1 MNRFLGFAFL
11 LLFQFTSG
19 TASAGIIT
27 YDANAAFV
35 AHENGATETNPSFT
49 PFTVGYSGI
58 NGVFTVFSASD
69 HTNNWSGANPAIQG
83 FHITNFNP
91 AVVVNTSAN
100 TENPYS
106 SQGLASVDPS
116 QIILHP
122 GNNSTTNENAIVR
135 FIAPTAGVYA
145 ITGDFES
152 LHFGETKNE
161 VVHNGVALFSSTAD
175 NSNFNLT
182 ATLAAND
189 HIDFVVNRSSDAY
202 NGDSTGLRAS
212 LTLTQA
218 VPEPST
224 LAMFG
229 MVGLAG
235 VGARLRRNFSKQP
248 QASLVSVSKP
258 KADH

>member
-1 MNRFLGFAFL
+1 M
-11 LLFQFTSG
+11 
-19 TASAGIIT
+19 
-27 YDANAAFV
+27 
-35 AHENGATETNPSFT
+35 
-49 PFTVGYSGI
+49 
-58 NGVFTVFSASD
+58 
-69 HTNNWSGANPAIQG
+69 
-83 FHITNFNP
+83 
-91 AVVVNTSAN
+91 
-100 TENPYS
+100 
-106 SQGLASVDPS
+106 
-116 QIILHP
+116 
-122 GNNSTTNENAIVR
+122 
-135 FIAPTAGVYA
+135 YA

-224 LAMFG
+224 ASAMG
-229 MVGLAG
+229 LLGIVGFAG
-235 VGARLRRNFSKQP
+235 NRRRRRQE
-248 QASLVSVSKP
+248 SV
-258 KADH
+258 A

>member
-1 MNRFLGFAFL
+1 MRRFLGFAFL
-11 LLFQFTSG
+11 LLLQFTSG

-49 PFTVGYSGI
+49 PFTVGYSGT

-69 HTNNWSGANPAIQG
+69 HTNNWAGANSAIQG

-91 AVVVNTSAN
+91 AVVVNTSAT
-100 TENPYS
+100 TENPNQY
-106 SQGLASVDPS
+106 GIALVDPS
-116 QIILHP
+116 QIVLHP

-224 LAMFG
+224 AIAMG
-229 MVGLAG
+229 LLGIVGFAG
-235 VGARLRRNFSKQP
+235 NRRRRRQE
-248 QASLVSVSKP
+248 SV
-258 KADH
+258 A

>member
-1 MNRFLGFAFL
+1 MSRFLGFAFL

-49 PFTVGYSGI
+49 PFTVGYSGT

-69 HTNNWSGANPAIQG
+69 HTNNWSGANSAIQG
-83 FHITNFNP
+83 FHIDNFDP
-91 AVVVNTSAN
+91 AVVVNTSAT
-100 TENPYS
+100 TENPNQY
-106 SQGLASVDPS
+106 GIASVDPS
-116 QIILHP
+116 QIVLHP
-122 GNNSTTNENAIVR
+122 GDNESTTENAIVR
-135 FIAPTAGVYA
+135 FIAPTAGVYT

-152 LHFGETKNE
+152 LHWGVTNNA
-161 VVHNGVALFSSTAD
+161 VLHNGVSLFSSTAD

-182 ATLAAND
+182 ATLAVND
-189 HIDFVVNRSSDAY
+189 HIDFVVNRGDAY

-212 LTLTQA
+212 LSLTQA

-224 LAMFG
+224 AIAMG
-229 MVGLAG
+229 LLGVVGFAG
-235 VGARLRRNFSKQP
+235 TRRLRRS
-248 QASLVSVSKP
+248 ATV
-258 KADH
+258 

>member
-1 MNRFLGFAFL
+1 MRRVLGFAFL
-11 LLFQFTSG
+11 LLLQFTSG
-19 TASAGIIT
+19 SASAGIIT

-35 AHENGATETNPSFT
+35 GHENGATETNPSFA
-49 PFTVGYSGI
+49 PFAVGYSGT

-69 HTNNWSGANPAIQG
+69 HTNNWSGANSAIQG
-83 FHITNFNP
+83 FHVTNFNP
-91 AVVVNTSAN
+91 AVVVNTSAS
-100 TENPYS
+100 TEDPNQY
-106 SQGLASVDPS
+106 GIASVDPS
-116 QIILHP
+116 QIVLHP
-122 GNNSTTNENAIVR
+122 GNSSTTSENAILR

-175 NSNFNLT
+175 NSNFSLT

-189 HIDFVVNRSSDAY
+189 HIDFIVNRSSDAY

-224 LAMFG
+224 AIAIGFVSI
-229 MVGLAG
+229 VG
-235 VGARLRRNFSKQP
+235 VVKSRRRRR
-248 QASLVSVSKP
+248 QATTG
-258 KADH
+258 